1 MRRTFL
7 FYRIWECTRLAA
19 QFPIRE
25 QIAIAG
31 NYKTLRVDR
40 TAAEREHA
48 ARCVVHHWHPQ
59 YARRGVKYHMAEIQ
73 VSGLTFCYEGSSDN
87 IFEDVS
93 FRIDTD
99 WRLGFIGRNGKGKT
113 TFLKLLLGQE
123 EYRGSIR
130 AGMEFDYVPFPVKE
144 EWKMQT
150 ALEVAEHICPEH
162 EFCKLCREL
171 DLMEGDAEMLMRP
184 YGTLSHGERT
194 KLMLALLF
202 SKEQSFLLLDEP
214 TNHLDMPTRTLLA
227 RYLKKK
233 KGFILISHD
242 RWFLNQCIDH
252 VLVLNRKTITVEKG
266 NFDSW
271 WENKQRQD
279 AFELAQNQ
287 KLKKEILLLE
297 ESARRTAKW
306 ADKAEGTKIGFDPV
320 KEHDRSKGARAY
332 IGEKSKKM
340 QQRRKNI
347 ERRQQDA
354 VEEKRGLLKDL
365 ETPPALKLMPLAHHK
380 EVYLRINGFSYSYD
394 GKREVLHNL
403 CLEVKRG
410 ERVVLWG
417 KNGCGKS
424 TLLHAV
430 LAAAGMESLP
440 AADKGRSQGGLEVAS
455 GLKISYV
462 SQDASFL
469 CGSLENYIYQIGV
482 EESLMKA
489 VLRQLDFGREQF
501 EKPLECYSEGQK
513 KKVLIAGSLLAKA
526 HLYIWDEPLNYI
538 DVFSRMQLEK
548 LILDMRPTMLLVE
561 HDRTFSEKIATQI
574 AQVFF

>member
-1 MRRTFL
+1 
-7 FYRIWECTRLAA
+7 
-19 QFPIRE
+19 
-25 QIAIAG
+25 
-31 NYKTLRVDR
+31 
-40 TAAEREHA
+40 
-48 ARCVVHHWHPQ
+48 
-59 YARRGVKYHMAEIQ
+59 MAEIQ

-123 EYRGSIR
+123 EYKGSILTK
-130 AGMEFDYVPFPVKE
+130 MEFDYIPFPVRE
-144 EWKMQT
+144 EWKTLT
-150 ALEVAEHICPEH
+150 AVEVAEHIWPEY
-162 EFCKLCREL
+162 EFWKLCREL
-171 DLMEGDAEMLMRP
+171 ELMQSDSEMLMRP
-184 YGTLSHGERT
+184 YETLSYGERT

-202 SKEQSFLLLDEP
+202 SKEHSFLLLDEP
-214 TNHLDMPTRTLLA
+214 TNHLDMPTRELLA
-227 RYLKKK
+227 GYLKKK

-287 KLKKEILLLE
+287 KLKKEISALE
-297 ESARRTAKW
+297 ESARRAAKW
-306 ADKAEGTKIGFDPV
+306 ADKAESTKIGFDPI
-320 KEHDRSKGARAY
+320 KEHDRSMGSRAY
-332 IGEKSKKM
+332 IGEKSRRM
-340 QQRRKNI
+340 QQRRKNL
-347 ERRQQDA
+347 ERRQQGA
-354 VEEKRGLLKDL
+354 AEEKRGLLKDL
-365 ETPPALKLMPLAHHK
+365 EVPPTLKLMPLVHHK
-380 EVYLRINGFSYSYD
+380 ETYLRINDFSYSYD
-394 GKREVLHNL
+394 GKREVLHKL
-403 CLEVKRG
+403 RLEVKQG
-410 ERVVLWG
+410 ERIVLWG

-430 LAAAGMESLP
+430 LAAAGMEAGPLAGTVTSS
-440 AADKGRSQGGLEVAS
+440 GSLEVAS

-462 SQDASFL
+462 SQDTSFL
-469 CGSLENYIYQIGV
+469 HGSLEDYINQMGV

-513 KKVLIAGSLLAKA
+513 KKVLIAGSLLTQA
-526 HLYIWDEPLNYI
+526 HLYLWDEPLNYI
-538 DVFSRMQLEK
+538 DVFSRMQLEE
-548 LILDMRPTMLLVE
+548 LILKMKPTMLLVE
-561 HDRTFSEKIATQI
+561 HDRIFSEKIATQI
-574 AQVFF
+574 AQVFV